1 MGMVKGEAYRNH
13 ISAVNLHFSA
23 DDVLVLYTDGIVEAM
38 HPETGAEYG
47 YERLRLLIERKAM
60 SSTEQIKSAVLDDV
74 NTFLEKG
81 EIKDD
86 LTLLIIK
93 FK

>member
-1 MGMVKGEAYRNH
+1 
-13 ISAVNLHFSA
+13 
-23 DDVLVLYTDGIVEAM
+23 M